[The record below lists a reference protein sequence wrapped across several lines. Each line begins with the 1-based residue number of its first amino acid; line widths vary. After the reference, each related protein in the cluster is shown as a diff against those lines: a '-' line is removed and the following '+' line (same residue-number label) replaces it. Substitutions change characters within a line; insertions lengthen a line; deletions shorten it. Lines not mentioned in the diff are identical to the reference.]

1 MPISLFGDTY
11 SLIEK
16 TMYLRSQRHTVI
28 SSNIA
33 NAETPNY
40 KSGKVDFEDELR
52 RAVPQKNEMN
62 LKTSNAG
69 HISLTADIEDIK
81 PQVVLETTDKMG
93 ADKNTVDLD
102 KEFVALSKNKLM
114 YDVSAEIISMKFK
127 GLLKAIKETK

>member
-1 MPISLFGDTY
+1 MPINLFGDTY
-11 SLIEK
+11 ALIEK
-16 TMYLRSQRHTVI
+16 SMDLRSQRHTVI

-40 KSGKVDFEDELR
+40 KAGKVDFEDELK

-62 LKTSNAG
+62 LKTTSSK
-69 HISLTADIEDIK
+69 HISFTTDIADIK
-81 PQVVLETTDKMG
+81 PKVEVETTDNLR

-114 YDVSAEIISMKFK
+114 YDVSAEIISRKFN
-127 GLLKAIKETK
+127 GLLKAIKESK

>member
-1 MPISLFGDTY
+1 MPINLFGDTY
-11 SLIEK
+11 TLIEK
-16 TMYLRSQRHTVI
+16 TMDLRSQRHIVI

-81 PQVVLETTDKMG
+81 SQVVLETTDKMG

-102 KEFVALSKNKLM
+102 KEFVSLSKNKLM

>member
-1 MPISLFGDTY
+1 MD
-11 SLIEK
+11 
-16 TMYLRSQRHTVI
+16 LRSQRHTVI

-52 RAVPQKNEMN
+52 RAVPKKNKMN
-62 LKTSNAG
+62 LKTSNAS
-69 HISLTADIEDIK
+69 HISLTADIEGIK
-81 PQVVLETTDKMG
+81 PQVVLETTDKLG

>member
-1 MPISLFGDTY
+1 MPINLFGDTY
-11 SLIEK
+11 TLIEK
-16 TMYLRSQRHTVI
+16 TMDLRSQRHTVI

-40 KSGKVDFEDELR
+40 KAGKVDFEDELR
-52 RAVPQKNEMN
+52 RAVPQKNGMN
-62 LKTSNAG
+62 LKTTNG
-69 HISLTADIEDIK
+69 NHISLNANIEDIK
-81 PQVVLETTDKMG
+81 PQVVLKTTGKLG

-102 KEFVALSKNKLM
+102 KEFVSLSKNKLM

>member
-1 MPISLFGDTY
+1 MPISLFSDTY
-11 SLIEK
+11 ALLEK
-16 TMYLRSQRHTVI
+16 TMDLRSKRHTVI

-62 LKTSNAG
+62 LKTTNAS

-81 PQVVLETTDKMG
+81 PQVVLETTDNLR

-102 KEFVALSKNKLM
+102 KEFVSLSKNKLM
-114 YDVSAEIISMKFK
+114 YDVSAEIISKKFR
-127 GLLKAIKETK
+127 GLLKVIKETK

>member
-1 MPISLFGDTY
+1 MPINLFGDTY

-16 TMYLRSQRHTVI
+16 TMDLRSQRHTVI

-40 KSGKVDFEDELR
+40 KAGKVDFEDELR

-62 LKTSNAG
+62 LKTTSSS
-69 HISLTADIEDIK
+69 HISTTTNIEDIQ
-81 PQVVLETTDKMG
+81 PQVVLETTDNLR
-93 ADKNTVDLD
+93 ADENTVDLD

-114 YDVSAEIISMKFK
+114 YDVSAEIISRKFS
-127 GLLKAIKETK
+127 GLLKVIRETK

>member
-1 MPISLFGDTY
+1 MPIGLFSDTY
-11 SLIEK
+11 ALLEK
-16 TMYLRSQRHTVI
+16 TMDLRSKRHTVI

-52 RAVPQKNEMN
+52 RAVPHKNEMN

-81 PQVVLETTDKMG
+81 PQVVLETTDNLR

-102 KEFVALSKNKLM
+102 KEFVSLSKNKLM

>member
-1 MPISLFGDTY
+1 MPIGLFSDTY
-11 SLIEK
+11 ALLEK
-16 TMYLRSQRHTVI
+16 TMDLRSQRHTVI

-62 LKTSNAG
+62 LKTSNAR
-69 HISLTADIEDIK
+69 HISLTVDIEDIK
-81 PQVVLETTDKMG
+81 PQVVLETTDKLS

-102 KEFVALSKNKLM
+102 KEFVSLSKNKLM

>member
-1 MPISLFGDTY
+1 MPIGLFSDTY
-11 SLIEK
+11 ALLEK
-16 TMYLRSQRHTVI
+16 TMDLRSKRHTVI

-62 LKTSNAG
+62 LKTTNAS

-81 PQVVLETTDKMG
+81 PQVVLETTDNLR

-102 KEFVALSKNKLM
+102 KEFVSLSKNKLM
-114 YDVSAEIISMKFK
+114 YDVSAEIISKKFK
-127 GLLKAIKETK
+127 GILKVIRETK